1 MFQALQKWLLGFF
14 GLFVSFVQNLPQ
26 LLRQVV
32 IFSPKQFLCNFVAGR
47 EVCPG
52 ASLGVLQ
59 QKGPGSQPVRAV
71 WVWNFFVLRL
81 SLQFQFFK
89 IWADQVTFELW
100 WYFFFFFRGL
110 SISSKLLNVWA

>member
-1 MFQALQKWLLGFF
+1 MTYR
-14 GLFVSFVQNLPQ
+14 SFVQNLPQ

-32 IFSPKQFLCNFVAGR
+32 IFSPSFFVILLLEERFVQVQALEYYSKRVLG
-47 EVCPG
+47 P
-52 ASLGVLQ
+52 SLSE
-59 QKGPGSQPVRAV
+59 PSGSGI
-71 WVWNFFVLRL
+71 FFVLRL

-100 WYFFFFFRGL
+100 WYFFFFRGL

>member
-1 MFQALQKWLLGFF
+1 MQAWEYYSKRVLG
-14 GLFVSFVQNLPQ
+14 P
-26 LLRQVV
+26 
-32 IFSPKQFLCNFVAGR
+32 
-47 EVCPG
+47 
-52 ASLGVLQ
+52 SLSE
-59 QKGPGSQPVRAV
+59 PSGSGI
-71 WVWNFFVLRL
+71 FFVLRL